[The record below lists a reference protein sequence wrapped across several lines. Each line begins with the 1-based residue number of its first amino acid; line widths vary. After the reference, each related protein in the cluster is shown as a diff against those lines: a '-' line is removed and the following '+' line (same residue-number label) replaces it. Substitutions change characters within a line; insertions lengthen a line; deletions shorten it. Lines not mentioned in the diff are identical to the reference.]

1 MLIKDSIRDNCIQ
14 FLNFLP
20 KVTFVL
26 PNSLLKVC
34 YQWNMNHMTCHHH
47 IKQVRIHFN
56 AKLEY
61 LEKFVPGCLLSE
73 FELKEIGIL
82 IWLRMDQEWT
92 WNGAWE
98 HQMENELI
106 VSELNFMIWTNYLQ
120 HQAVEWI
127 LGSGHWSANT
137 LKCCIQER
145 LDKWNLLVQADQVSI
160 EWCEILLL
168 YNPSEHSII
177 LYLTK

>member
-106 VSELNFMIWTNYLQ
+106 VSELNYDLDQLSTASSSRVDPGQWSLVSKYSKVLY
-120 HQAVEWI
+120 
-127 LGSGHWSANT
+127 SG
-137 LKCCIQER
+137 KIG
-145 LDKWNLLVQADQVSI
+145 
-160 EWCEILLL
+160 
-168 YNPSEHSII
+168 
-177 LYLTK
+177 